1 MLIALLQTLAEILAG
16 GTSLTSMEQI
26 DFNVPGSRRDES
38 AGPFLNL
45 YLYDI
50 RESAQVQATG
60 RQIERRISEG
70 GLSAANVSPL
80 PTWFDVSLILT
91 AWNRTALGEYHLLNE
106 ALSLLLRHR
115 SLREEFLAP
124 ELRGFGNL
132 FIHVAVTPVVDVGSL
147 WSALSVP
154 LRPALYLTITVP
166 FEPEKTSIPLVWQR
180 IIGINTDLEKN
191 GSSRVMTKRVSIAGV
206 VKSATTNLPLVEA
219 KVTLMGTEKSATSNQ
234 EGLFFFENL
243 RLGNYIVR
251 LDCSGYVSQSCNI
264 LVEGSTF
271 TFKEVFLTPV

>member
-26 DFNVPGSRRDES
+26 DFNVPGSRRDEG

-50 RESAQVQATG
+50 RESAQVQSTG
-60 RQIERRISEG
+60 RQIDRRISEG
-70 GLSAANVSPL
+70 GLSAANVSSL
-80 PTWFDVSLILT
+80 PTWLDVSLVLT

-132 FIHVAVTPVVDVGSL
+132 FIHVAVTPLVDVGSL

-166 FEPEKTSIPLVWQR
+166 FESEKTSIPLVWQR
-180 IIGINTDLEKN
+180 IIGLNTELEKN
-191 GSSRVMTKRVSIAGV
+191 GNSRVMTKRVSIAGV
-206 VKSATTNLPLVEA
+206 VKSAATDLPLVEA
-219 KVTLMGTEKSATSNQ
+219 QATLMGTEKSATSNQ

-243 RLGNYIVR
+243 RLGNYIIR
-251 LDCSGYVSQSCNI
+251 LDCSGYVSQNCNI

>member
-26 DFNVPGSRRDES
+26 DFNVPGSRRDEG

-60 RQIERRISEG
+60 RQIDRRISEG
-70 GLSAANVSPL
+70 GLSAANVSSL
-80 PTWFDVSLILT
+80 PTWLDVSLILT
-91 AWNRTALGEYHLLNE
+91 AWNRTVLGEYHLLNE

-115 SLREEFLAP
+115 TLREEFLAP

-132 FIHVAVTPVVDVGSL
+132 FIHVAVTPLVDVGSL

-180 IIGINTDLEKN
+180 IVGFNTELEKN

-243 RLGNYIVR
+243 RMGNYIVR
-251 LDCSGYVSQSCNI
+251 LDCSGYVSQNCNI

>member
-50 RESAQVQATG
+50 RESAQVQSTG
-60 RQIERRISEG
+60 RQIDRRISEG
-70 GLSAANVSPL
+70 GLSAANVSSL
-80 PTWFDVSLILT
+80 PAWFDVSLVLT

-132 FIHVAVTPVVDVGSL
+132 FIHVAVTPLVDVGSL

-180 IIGINTDLEKN
+180 IIGLNTELEKN

-206 VKSATTNLPLVEA
+206 VKSAATDLPLVEA
-219 KVTLMGTEKSATSNQ
+219 QATLMGTEKSATSNQ

-243 RLGNYIVR
+243 RLGNYIIR
-251 LDCSGYVSQSCNI
+251 LDCSGYVSQNCNI

>member
-26 DFNVPGSRRDES
+26 DFNVPGSRRDEG

-50 RESAQVQATG
+50 RESAQVQSTG
-60 RQIERRISEG
+60 RQIDRRISEG
-70 GLSAANVSPL
+70 GLSAANVSSL
-80 PTWFDVSLILT
+80 PTWLDVSLVLT

-132 FIHVAVTPVVDVGSL
+132 FIHVAVTPLVDVGSL

-166 FEPEKTSIPLVWQR
+166 FESEKTSIPLVCQR
-180 IIGINTDLEKN
+180 IIGLNTELEKN
-191 GSSRVMTKRVSIAGV
+191 GNSRVMTKRVSIAGL
-206 VKSATTNLPLVEA
+206 VKSAATNLPLAEA
-219 KVTLMGTEKSATSNQ
+219 QATLMGTEKSATSNQ

-251 LDCSGYVSQSCNI
+251 LGCSGYVSQNCNI